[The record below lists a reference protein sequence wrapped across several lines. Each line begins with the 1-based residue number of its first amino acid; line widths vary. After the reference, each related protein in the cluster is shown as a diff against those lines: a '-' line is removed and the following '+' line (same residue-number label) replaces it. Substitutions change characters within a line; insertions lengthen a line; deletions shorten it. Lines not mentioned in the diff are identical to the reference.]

1 MTAKGNYR
9 RQFQEAWPNADA
21 PPAKSRKSERSRAA
35 DLMSALPPIA
45 DVVHCG
51 GNVRF
56 VP

>member
-35 DLMSALPPIA
+35 DLMSALPPKADIA
-45 DVVHCG
+45 KDGWDLC
-51 GNVRF
+51 
-56 VP
+56 